1 MRARLVDA
9 RDRKGL
15 SQALAQVLTDEKMY
29 QELRQRSQAA
39 ARDYFSWDA
48 IASQFVT
55 AMSTSRVTH

>member
-1 MRARLVDA
+1 
-9 RDRKGL
+9 L